1 MGYWCG
7 LGALPQK
14 MNRLSICIITLN
26 EAHDLPRLLKSA
38 QGIAEEILVV
48 DSGSTDA
55 TLEIARA
62 AGARVLTRAWTNYA
76 EQKNFAAAQASEDW
90 ILLLDADEE
99 LSDELRASL
108 LNWKATPPQFAVYE
122 MARLAW
128 FLGAWIHHS
137 RWYPD
142 WQRRLFDRRKAQFY
156 GAVHESLQFQRAP
169 GRLRG
174 DLLHYTVRDLQE
186 LDQKSAEYST
196 LSARAMFEGGRRKWR
211 AAKWFATPW
220 AWFRYF
226 VLCAGFL
233 DGYRGFLIARSA
245 ARTVWLKYAKLG
257 DLVRQAAR
265 KKE

>member
-1 MGYWCG
+1 
-7 LGALPQK
+7 
-14 MNRLSICIITLN
+14 MNRLSICVITLN
-26 EAHDLPRLLKSA
+26 EAHDLPRLLKSVD
-38 QGIAEEILVV
+38 GVAEEIVVV

-55 TLEIARA
+55 TVEIARA

-99 LSDELRASL
+99 ISGELRESIVK
-108 LNWKATPPQFAVYE
+108 WKAAAPEFTVYE

-142 WQRRLFDRRKAQFY
+142 WQRRLYDRRKAQFS
-156 GAVHESLQFQRAP
+156 GAIHESLQFQGSV
-169 GRLRG
+169 GRLPG
-174 DLLHYTVRDLQE
+174 DLLHYTVRN
-186 LDQKSAEYST
+186 LDEQRQKSEEYST
-196 LSARAMFEGGRRKWR
+196 LSARAMFESGRRKWR

-226 VLCAGFL
+226 VLGAGFL
-233 DGYRGFLIARSA
+233 DGYRGLVIAHSA
-245 ARTVWLKYAKLG
+245 AQTVWLKYSKLG
-257 DLVRQAAR
+257 ALVENTVRE
-265 KKE
+265 KH

>member
-1 MGYWCG
+1 
-7 LGALPQK
+7 

-38 QGIAEEILVV
+38 EGVAEEIVVV

-55 TLEIARA
+55 TVEIALG
-62 AGARVLTRAWTNYA
+62 AGVRVLTRAWTNYA
-76 EQKNFAAAQASEDW
+76 EQKNFAAAHASENW

-99 LSDELRASL
+99 LSSELRESIL
-108 LNWKATPPQFAVYE
+108 KWKAAPPQFPVYE

-128 FLGAWIHHS
+128 FLGAWIRHS

-142 WQRRLFDRRKAQFY
+142 WQRRLFDRREAQFS
-156 GAVHESLQFQRAP
+156 GAIHESLQFQGAA
-169 GRLRG
+169 GRLHG

-186 LDQKSAEYST
+186 QRQKSEEYST
-196 LSARAMFEGGRRKWR
+196 LSARAMFESGRRDWR

-220 AWFRYF
+220 AWFQYF
-226 VLCAGFL
+226 VLGAGFL

-245 ARTVWLKYAKLG
+245 AHTVWLKYTKLG
-257 DLVRQAAR
+257 KLVLQAAR
-265 KKE
+265 EKP